1 MPYNNSAHWKD
12 EEMTPAGCGK
22 SSRREERERA
32 EMAER
37 LKETRVRGGDSRR
50 RDDKDCREEE
60 GGTVRREDEV
70 RVVGKRRER
79 VT

>member
-1 MPYNNSAHWKD
+1 
-12 EEMTPAGCGK
+12 
-22 SSRREERERA
+22 
-32 EMAER
+32 MAER
-37 LKETRVRGGDSRR
+37 LNWTRVRGGDSRW
-50 RDDKDCREEE
+50 RDDKDWREEE

>member
-1 MPYNNSAHWKD
+1 M
-12 EEMTPAGCGK
+12 GK
-22 SSRREERERA
+22 AADRERA

-37 LKETRVRGGDSRR
+37 LNWTRVGGGDSRR
-50 RDDKDCREEE
+50 RDDKDWWEEE